1 MPTITI
7 SVSDK
12 MKDYV
17 TGIIEDGTYSNVSEV
32 FRDGLRSVQEK
43 QLKLQALREHVSM
56 ALEKGGSHTAEQV
69 SEELDTHLDSLNIG
83 E

>member
-43 QLKLQALREHVSM
+43 QLKLQSLREHVSM
-56 ALEKGGSHTAEQV
+56 ALEKGGSYTAEQV
-69 SEELDTHLDSLNIG
+69 SEEVDTYLDGLNIS